1 MTNKSIK
8 KYTKYIESQLDTG
21 NTYEDLLYEADCELM
36 INKTNMKI
44 IERKGY
50 PKSIHDRYQDKS
62 AALKEY
68 KTFVYDHRETNAPIH
83 VVDAEL
89 IK

>member
-1 MTNKSIK
+1 
-8 KYTKYIESQLDTG
+8 
-21 NTYEDLLYEADCELM
+21 
-36 INKTNMKI
+36 MKI